1 MAAVKQPPSQ
11 AGHEKG
17 QTQDKITLGVE
28 LLKRDQRNTQAVN
41 ANASGAHGLLLLFQK
56 PEKP

>member
-1 MAAVKQPPSQ
+1 VKQPPCQ